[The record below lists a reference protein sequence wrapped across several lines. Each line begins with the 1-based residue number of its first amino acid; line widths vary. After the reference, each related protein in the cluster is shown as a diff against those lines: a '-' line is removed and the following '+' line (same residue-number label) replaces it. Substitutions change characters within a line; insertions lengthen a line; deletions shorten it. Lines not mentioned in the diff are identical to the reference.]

1 MTPESLC
8 DVASSQSLEGGWSRE
23 TTLFFAKSFEGCCS
37 DLPDKS
43 DKFLA
48 ESQLLDNEAFLRDKT
63 FHSCSRTKG
72 IKNVQLFYYEV
83 TLDKCWDSATG
94 GI

>member
-1 MTPESLC
+1 MWRHHRAWKGVGAERQLF
-8 DVASSQSLEGGWSRE
+8 
-23 TTLFFAKSFEGCCS
+23 FFAKSFEGCCS